1 MLIFLTALSTMS
13 FMERLPGNFRSTPF
27 VFQQR
32 IHKANRWRATEVF
45 MRIWIEIAPTNNN
58 YFAGYAVIAC
68 AGFLVSIVAT
78 WYGNVHQT
86 F

>member
-1 MLIFLTALSTMS
+1 
-13 FMERLPGNFRSTPF
+13 
-27 VFQQR
+27 
-32 IHKANRWRATEVF
+32 
-45 MRIWIEIAPTNNN
+45 MRIWLEVAPTNNH

-78 WYGNVHQT
+78 WYGNAQKT